1 MHQHQLCKANN
12 RPRSRHLAEE
22 YPPKASS
29 KLFESLTQSHNE
41 PNKQVKE
48 YSINLFWGLEESPLG
63 RLPGSICSSPPTQH
77 NTTAREREQQ
87 HKKTTNHQTPHAQ
100 PPSRPATC
108 ALLKTG
114 IDPTR
119 RRRRRRR
126 PRLLGAYVQCNDAAD
141 RRARAGG
148 KPPYSRRIRCPLP
161 RRTRGVAIDR
171 SIAGCRA
178 RRLTCVAR
186 ARVPH
191 AGCLTCVAGGSFCV
205 RSARARARTPAATV
219 GSHGCRLV
227 LYATYVVVHVWS
239 IICCIEYGLVV
250 VVDWRTS

>member
-1 MHQHQLCKANN
+1 MHQHQHQLCKANN

-171 SIAGCRA
+171 SIASCRA

-227 LYATYVVVHVWS
+227 LYATYVVVHV
-239 IICCIEYGLVV
+239 
-250 VVDWRTS
+250 